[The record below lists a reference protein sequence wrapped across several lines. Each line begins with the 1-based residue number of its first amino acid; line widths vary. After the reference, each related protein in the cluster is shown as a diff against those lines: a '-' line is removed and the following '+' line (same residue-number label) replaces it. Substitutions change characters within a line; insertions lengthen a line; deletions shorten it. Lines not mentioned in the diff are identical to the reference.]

1 MSKIDD
7 IITEIDGKL
16 AFADATGNEK
26 AKEELIEI
34 KRTLLDL
41 KSSKEKKNAEV

>member
-1 MSKIDD
+1 MSRIDE
-7 IITEIDGKL
+7 IITEIDGKIS
-16 AFADATGNEK
+16 FADATGNEK

-34 KRTLLDL
+34 RKTLLDL